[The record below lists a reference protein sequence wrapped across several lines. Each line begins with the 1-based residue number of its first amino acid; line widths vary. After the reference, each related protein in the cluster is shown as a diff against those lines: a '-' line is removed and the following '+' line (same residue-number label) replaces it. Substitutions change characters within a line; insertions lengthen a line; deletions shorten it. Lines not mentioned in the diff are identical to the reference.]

1 MYRYSECHQS
11 NWIPP
16 VEELVASATVEEPH
30 ERIDCYPDPNVDQ

>member
-16 VEELVASATVEEPH
+16 VEELVTSATVEPH
-30 ERIDCYPDPNVDQ
+30 ERIDCYPDPNVDE